1 MRSESAKCQAR
12 TALLRAQYAR
22 LLPASLHRADTL
34 SARIAFAILYKLIVN
49 LLPFALNH
57 FQQRHSERPVD
68 ASKPRKQAVGA
79 KSGALPPGLAI
90 PEKPMEPW
98 MPINPGHEVKISE
111 WPDDYLCTGVFYTF
125 TKALARP
132 IKPRGE
138 WNTLDITLDGPH
150 TIVYLNAVKV
160 TDFTEGQTVP
170 PKSLGLM
177 ILIEGHN
184 RTQASLA
191 FRIIRGSDY
200 FKECR

>member
-1 MRSESAKCQAR
+1 
-12 TALLRAQYAR
+12 
-22 LLPASLHRADTL
+22 
-34 SARIAFAILYKLIVN
+34 
-49 LLPFALNH
+49 
-57 FQQRHSERPVD
+57 
-68 ASKPRKQAVGA
+68 
-79 KSGALPPGLAI
+79 
-90 PEKPMEPW
+90 
-98 MPINPGHEVKISE
+98 MPINPGHEVKIGE

-132 IKPRGE
+132 IKPLGE
-138 WNTLDITLDGPH
+138 WNTLDITIDGPH

-191 FRIIRGSDY
+191 FRIIRGSEVY
-200 FKECR
+200 FKEMSLVPFSR